1 LTLLPLQDKQRM
13 LQQMAAPDNLTPTP
27 ANGPFLLES
36 SGLAREPD
44 GEAVGGPMTAGQ
56 PYPND
61 ANPELAVNRGQD
73 KSPKSDHPPPNTEFV
88 SRSALSGRWSG
99 GAHGRTIIPTWLQ
112 CCDQDHFMPGVVEL
126 DFQY

>member
-13 LQQMAAPDNLTPTP
+13 LQQMAAPDNLTPMP

-73 KSPKSDHPPPNTEFV
+73 KSPKSDHPRRTRNS
-88 SRSALSGRWSG
+88 SRVPLCPGDG
-99 GAHGRTIIPTWLQ
+99 QGARMDVL
-112 CCDQDHFMPGVVEL
+112 
-126 DFQY
+126 